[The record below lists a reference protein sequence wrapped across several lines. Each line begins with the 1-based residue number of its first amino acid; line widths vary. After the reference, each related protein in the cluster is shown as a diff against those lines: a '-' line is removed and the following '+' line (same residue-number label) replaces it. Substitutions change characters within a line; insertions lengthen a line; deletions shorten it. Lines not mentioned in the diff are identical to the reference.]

1 ILYGRC
7 SLFYY
12 GGCYVN

>member
-1 ILYGRC
+1 LIWC

-12 GGCYVN
+12 RIH

>member
-1 ILYGRC
+1 MSHFDVTE

-12 GGCYVN
+12 RR